1 MLKREASGLGI
12 SVKVIYI
19 LLTQKSISKYFLFHF
34 IFDTDS
40 ILSFQGGSENKIP
53 VLISKIY
60 KGQAGMSWYLLPQNC
75 FKL

>member
-19 LLTQKSISKYFLFHF
+19 LLTQKSFSKYFHFHF
-34 IFDTDS
+34 IFDTVIL

-60 KGQAGMSWYLLPQNC
+60 KGQAGMLPQNC